1 MTDLA
6 WLAQEAHKIHDIFVS
21 MFYGVVLS
29 LFLLGILFQ
38 YFQWPLGGTPSFAP
52 LIGRIFIAA
61 LLLHAYPDISNLV
74 ADVADAVANRLG
86 DLNQF
91 SLVQKRYGEVWEQM
105 SWNWVSVKDTI
116 SMAITYVC
124 FYLLYFS
131 VFISDAFFL
140 YTWTLLYVFSPVL
153 IALYILPATAPAT
166 AALFRSLIEVA
177 CWKIVWAVLATLL
190 WSAGLT
196 AMNHAGADVPFLT
209 VIGFDLI
216 LAGSVLLTPFVVHG
230 LAGQGLTTVTRS
242 VGTIAIGGL
251 TLSPL
256 ATANSLR
263 KSATDP
269 VSRKMTSGLKSRFEG
284 SKKRSTKSH
293 QSTTPKGSQ
302 RQITNNQEGN
312 S

>member
-1 MTDLA
+1 MTDLS
-6 WLAQEAHKIHDIFVS
+6 WLAQEAHKIHDYFE
-21 MFYGVVLS
+21 S
-29 LFLLGILFQ
+29 LFYALILVMLLLGVLAEF
-38 YFQWPLGGTPSFAP
+38 FKWPIGGTPAFAP
-52 LIGRIFIAA
+52 LVGRVFVAA
-61 LLLHAYPDISNLV
+61 FLLHAYPDISNLI
-74 ADVADAVANRLG
+74 ASLADAIAAKLG

-91 SLVQKRYGEVWEQM
+91 GLVQQRYGEIWEKM

-116 SMAITYVC
+116 SMAITYIC

-140 YTWTLLYVFSPVL
+140 YTWTLLYVFSPIL
-153 IALYILPATAPAT
+153 IALYILPVTAPAT

-190 WSAGLT
+190 WSAGLS
-196 AMNHAGADVPFLT
+196 AMNQDSADIPFLT

-242 VGTIAIGGL
+242 VGSIAIGGL

-256 ATANSLR
+256 ATMGQVKNAATKKGASWARSKFTEKKHSKEGPNNRATSSAPTSAN
-263 KSATDP
+263 
-269 VSRKMTSGLKSRFEG
+269 
-284 SKKRSTKSH
+284 
-293 QSTTPKGSQ
+293 
-302 RQITNNQEGN
+302 RQISSDREGK

>member
-1 MTDLA
+1 MTDLN
-6 WLAQEAHKIHDIFVS
+6 WLAQEAHKIHDYFE
-21 MFYGVVLS
+21 S
-29 LFLLGILFQ
+29 LFYALILVMLLIGVLAEF
-38 YFQWPLGGTPSFAP
+38 FKWPIGGTPAFAP
-52 LIGRIFIAA
+52 LVGRVFVAA
-61 LLLHAYPDISNLV
+61 FLLHAYPDISNLV
-74 ADVADAVANRLG
+74 ASLADSIASHLG

-91 SLVQKRYGEVWEQM
+91 TLVQQRYGEIWEKM

-140 YTWTLLYVFSPVL
+140 YTWTLLYVFSPIL
-153 IALYILPATAPAT
+153 IALYILPATASAT

-190 WSAGLT
+190 WSAGLS
-196 AMNHAGADVPFLT
+196 AMNQDAADIPFLT

-216 LAGSVLLTPFVVHG
+216 LAGSVLLTPLVVHG
-230 LAGQGLTTVTRS
+230 LAGSGLASTARS
-242 VGTIAIGGL
+242 FGGIAIGGL

-256 ATANSLR
+256 AVAGQAR
-263 KSATDP
+263 KAVTKKSSSWVRSKFTDSNK
-269 VSRKMTSGLKSRFEG
+269 SRK
-284 SKKRSTKSH
+284 TKNNGESD
-293 QSTTPKGSQ
+293 SAAKGAK
-302 RQITNNQEGN
+302 RQISSSREGK